1 MNHKNTKPMDYQTK
15 LNLPVPLAMNYQY
28 GMQNSIIGLN
38 VPIKDMVNDFKLTET
53 DIKLK
58 LNIKINDIFKM
69 DIAEI
74 CIDRDSF
81 EKEVKNFLIKELQDS
96 LDD

>member
-15 LNLPVPLAMNYQY
+15 LNLPVSLAMNYQY
-28 GMQNSIIGLN
+28 GMQNSIISLN

-58 LNIKINDIFKM
+58 LKS
-69 DIAEI
+69 
-74 CIDRDSF
+74 SF
-81 EKEVKNFLIKELQDS
+81 IISNASSSFLAS
-96 LDD
+96 NSYT

>member
-15 LNLPVPLAMNYQY
+15 LNLPVSLAMNYQY
-28 GMQNSIIGLN
+28 GMQNSVISLN
-38 VPIKDMVNDFKLTET
+38 VPIKET

>member
-1 MNHKNTKPMDYQTK
+1 MNHENTKPMDYQTK

-38 VPIKDMVNDFKLTET
+38 VPIKET

-81 EKEVKNFLIKELQDS
+81 DKEVKKFLIKELQDS

>member
-15 LNLPVPLAMNYQY
+15 LNLPVPQAMGYQY
-28 GMQNSIIGLN
+28 GLLN
-38 VPIKDMVNDFKLTET
+38 NVIHMNIPVENTE
-53 DIKLK
+53 LK
-58 LNIKINDIFKM
+58 MELNIKINDIFKM

-74 CIDRDSF
+74 SINQDSF
-81 EKEVKNFLIKELQDS
+81 ETEVKKFLIKELQDS

>member
-1 MNHKNTKPMDYQTK
+1 MNHKGTKPMDYQTK
-15 LNLPVPLAMNYQY
+15 LNLPVSLAMSYQY
-28 GMQNSIIGLN
+28 GMQNSVINLN
-38 VPIKDMVNDFKLTET
+38 VPIKET

>member
-1 MNHKNTKPMDYQTK
+1 MNHKGTKPMDYQTK
-15 LNLPVPLAMNYQY
+15 LNLPVSLAMSYQY
-28 GMQNSIIGLN
+28 GMQNSVISLN
-38 VPIKDMVNDFKLTET
+38 VPIKET

-74 CIDRDSF
+74 SINQDSF
-81 EKEVKNFLIKELQDS
+81 ETEVKKFLIKELQKELED
-96 LDD
+96 

>member
-15 LNLPVPLAMNYQY
+15 LNLPVPQAMGYQY
-28 GMQNSIIGLN
+28 GLLN
-38 VPIKDMVNDFKLTET
+38 NVIHMNIPVENTE
-53 DIKLK
+53 LK
-58 LNIKINDIFKM
+58 MELNIKINDIFKM

>member
-1 MNHKNTKPMDYQTK
+1 MNHKNTKPMDFQTK

-38 VPIKDMVNDFKLTET
+38 VPIKET

-81 EKEVKNFLIKELQDS
+81 DKEVKKFLIKELQDS